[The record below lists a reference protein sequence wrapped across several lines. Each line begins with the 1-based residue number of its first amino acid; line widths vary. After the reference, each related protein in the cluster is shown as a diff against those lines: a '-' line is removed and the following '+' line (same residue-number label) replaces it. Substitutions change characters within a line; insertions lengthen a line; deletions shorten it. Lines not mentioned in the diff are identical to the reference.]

1 MSSLG
6 FSYGLSSVKG
16 SLMLTLPSSIS
27 DEFIEQIKILVANE
41 AKKTRSRAVI
51 FDFSATKIMDCSEFI
66 DLKNMA
72 NSLQLLGVVP
82 LFVGLS
88 PGIVVHLINNDVYFS
103 GISALINIEAAYDYL
118 DKLYGK

>member
-6 FSYGLSSVKG
+6 FSYGLTSVKG

-27 DEFIEQIKILVANE
+27 DDFIEQIKVLVANE
-41 AKKTRSRAVI
+41 AKKKRSRAVI

-66 DLKNMA
+66 DLKDIA
-72 NSLQLLGVVP
+72 NALQLIGVVP
-82 LFVGLS
+82 LFVSLS
-88 PGIVVHLINNDVYFS
+88 PGIVVHLINNDIFFS
-103 GISALINIEAAYDYL
+103 EISTLINIEAAYDYL